1 MECFR
6 QIGRM
11 VKAPFQRNPPPQRG
25 LEIGPPM
32 NFRKEEMPSFFPD
45 DESVHLC
52 AQSRDT
58 VSNNVVH
65 SAQTL
70 HSHSSSLE
78 KDTMI
83 KSLEHESSTR
93 QRIKNN
99 VRRLSVRVA
108 RPVSEHEA

>member
-1 MECFR
+1 
-6 QIGRM
+6 M

-45 DESVHLC
+45 D
-52 AQSRDT
+52 D
-58 VSNNVVH
+58 
-65 SAQTL
+65 AQTL